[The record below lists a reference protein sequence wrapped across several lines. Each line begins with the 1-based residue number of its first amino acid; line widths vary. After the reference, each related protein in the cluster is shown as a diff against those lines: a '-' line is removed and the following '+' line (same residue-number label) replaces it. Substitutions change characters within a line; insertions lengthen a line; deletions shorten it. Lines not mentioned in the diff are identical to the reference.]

1 MQDNPDK
8 ALMNAVSNKEKILFI
23 LDMDKQTSDKN
34 RLALASIAKSLD
46 ICGAYADGEHLGFPS
61 LLQWIGIDTP

>member
-1 MQDNPDK
+1 MMQDNPDK

-34 RLALASIAKSLD
+34 RLALASIAKNLD
-46 ICGAYADGEHLGFPS
+46 ICGAYADG
-61 LLQWIGIDTP
+61 